1 MIMKSEGRLRVL
13 FDSGRA
19 ADSAEHALRQEKGF
33 GRASMRIERDG
44 QAINIAINADD
55 VVAFRAAMNS
65 LLRNMQVFESIEKDI
80 TEKVLK

>member
-1 MIMKSEGRLRVL
+1 MKSEGRTRVR
-13 FDSGRA
+13 FDSVHA

-33 GRASMRIERDG
+33 GRSSVQIARDG
-44 QAINIAINADD
+44 RTITIIVNADD